1 MASTVLVAHADHA
14 STVSL
19 AFSFA
24 LILIFLLVFFCFLR
38 ILWVVVCRLKDDG
51 MDVLDLWL
59 TISWTILIDTIKV
72 VVKLLFVFWD
82 GVFVFNVSTMAED
95 INNLFSRLTFTEEE
109 ANQVVGMNKLSPN
122 FHGHEAWAVGKVMS
136 TEKINREA
144 MYRVLHNREGEPL
157 LEIGKGKAKV
167 DEEASDSSSVTDRRL
182 KRAPKEGRSH
192 VSGRCKSRVAMKEFG
207 KVLDELA
214 LIDIKP
220 DKGRKPTNDYKDP
233 RLFFKYEACWLRIKM
248 LRISSKKSVK

>member
-1 MASTVLVAHADHA
+1 
-14 STVSL
+14 
-19 AFSFA
+19 
-24 LILIFLLVFFCFLR
+24 
-38 ILWVVVCRLKDDG
+38 
-51 MDVLDLWL
+51 
-59 TISWTILIDTIKV
+59 
-72 VVKLLFVFWD
+72 
-82 GVFVFNVSTMAED
+82 MAED

-144 MYRVLHNREGEPL
+144 MYRVLKSIWFSKDPMLHNREGEPL

-167 DEEASDSSSVTDRRL
+167 DEEASDSSSVTARRI

-192 VSGRCKSRVAMKEFG
+192 VSGRCKSRVAMEEFG

-214 LIDIKP
+214 LTDIKP
-220 DKGRKPTNDYKDP
+220 DKGWLTWSNIRDGSGFVKEKLDRFVVSAFGVEKMS
-233 RLFFKYEACWLRIKM
+233 FFYRGGEVEL
-248 LRISSKKSVK
+248 LES